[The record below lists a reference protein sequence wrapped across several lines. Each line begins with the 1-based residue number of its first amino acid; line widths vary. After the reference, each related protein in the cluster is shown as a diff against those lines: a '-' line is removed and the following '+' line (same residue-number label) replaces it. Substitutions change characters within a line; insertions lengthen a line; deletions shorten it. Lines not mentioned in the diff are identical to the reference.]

1 MGTLGFEKYITILWL
16 YEEPGVNGLE
26 DSSYQKLNNWYRLGA
41 FGAFSWVQFLSFCKE
56 SKEGEIGKRFGPTYP
71 QIVLLFSSQIFNSG
85 FSPFNAP
92 EAVLK
97 LYSLAIFNSRY
108 HSASLRFAR
117 QNGLV
122 YCTSCPGQGVHS
134 LLSVF
139 GSFRGL
145 RLIFFIGRNFETGL
159 TVELS
164 TTGRLVSQ
172 YVAGWI

>member
-1 MGTLGFEKYITILWL
+1 MGILGFEKYITILWL

-26 DSSYQKLNNWYRLGA
+26 DSSYQKLNSWYRLGA

-71 QIVLLFSSQIFNSG
+71 QMVLLFSSQIFNSG

-97 LYSLAIFNSRY
+97 LYSLSDLQFEIPFRQFATRMTERPCILYILPWPGCPLLTFCFWFISW
-108 HSASLRFAR
+108 SATYLFHREE
-117 QNGLV
+117 
-122 YCTSCPGQGVHS
+122 
-134 LLSVF
+134 
-139 GSFRGL
+139 
-145 RLIFFIGRNFETGL
+145 FERGL